1 MTIKAVF
8 FDLGGVIAR
17 TEDLEP
23 RTRLAK
29 SLGLT
34 YADIDKLVFENESSK
49 QASLGIITEKQH
61 WQNIARLL
69 NQPDS
74 EIDRLHSE
82 FFAGDRID
90 LKLVV
95 FMRSLRPAYKVG
107 LISNAWSGLRSW
119 IEEQNFA
126 DAFDEMV
133 ISAEVGHAKPDPR
146 IYQSALQNLQV
157 QPEESVFL
165 DDLPANI
172 EAARKIGMQAI
183 HFKQPA
189 QAISDLRVLLAC

>member
-17 TEDLEP
+17 TENPEP
-23 RTRLAK
+23 RSRLAS

-90 LKLVV
+90 FKLVE
-95 FMRSLRPAYKVG
+95 FMRSLHPTYKVG
-107 LISNAWSGLRSW
+107 LISNAWSGLRAW

-126 DAFDEMV
+126 DAFDNMV
-133 ISAEVGHAKPDPR
+133 ISAEVGLIKPDQR
-146 IYQSALQNLQV
+146 IYQAALQNLQV
-157 QPEESVFL
+157 HPEESVFV

-172 EAARKIGMQAI
+172 DAARKMGMQAI
-183 HFKQPA
+183 HFKQAA
-189 QAISDLRVLLAC
+189 QAMMDLSALLVT

>member
-17 TEDLEP
+17 TENPEP
-23 RTRLAK
+23 RSRLAS

-74 EIDRLHSE
+74 EIDRLHSD

-90 LKLVV
+90 FKLVE
-95 FMRSLRPAYKVG
+95 FMRSLHPTYKVG
-107 LISNAWSGLRSW
+107 LISNAWSGLRAW

-126 DAFDEMV
+126 DAFDNMV
-133 ISAEVGHAKPDPR
+133 ISAEVGLIKPDQR
-146 IYQSALQNLQV
+146 IYQAALQNLQV
-157 QPEESVFL
+157 HPEESVFV

-172 EAARKIGMQAI
+172 DAARKMGMQAI
-183 HFKQPA
+183 HFKQAA
-189 QAISDLRVLLAC
+189 QAMMDLSALLVT